1 MKNKILFLF
10 SFLLFSSSV
19 FADEIVKICY
29 GYGCLAQKEIIILE
43 AELKP
48 LVFKIQSAENA
59 ESERQKIANVIGQLY
74 QIAGRQTPIFQDKA
88 GNFNDPPSGKMDCID
103 HSTTTDRFLKILEK
117 RGAFKWHKIAPI
129 QKRFF
134 AFLFLSHY
142 SAAIAE
148 KNAENQ
154 IFVVDSWFVDHGE
167 SAIILPLA
175 EWKNGGGPDV

>member
-1 MKNKILFLF
+1 MKNKII
-10 SFLLFSSSV
+10 FLLFILLFSPLIL
-19 FADEIVKICY
+19 ADEKVNICY
-29 GYGCLAQKEIIILE
+29 GYGCLVQKEIIILE
-43 AELKP
+43 SELKP

-59 ESERQKIANVIGQLY
+59 ENERQKIANVIGQLY
-74 QIAGRQTPIFQDKA
+74 QIAGRQSPIFQDKA

-103 HSTTTDRFLKILEK
+103 HSTTTDRFLKILDA
-117 RGAFKWHKIAPI
+117 RSAFKWHKIAPI
-129 QKRFF
+129 QQRFF
-134 AFLFLSHY
+134 AFLFPSHY